1 MQDMIDNS
9 SQELNDV
16 VNSKGFE
23 LRQLR
28 IAAMNALNKSVTG
41 DGKFYGWIS
50 PFNIDKLLMER
61 DEDGFTGNFITA
73 VNEGKFYNDRAK
85 FIDKLLFSKG
95 GIQDKLRTA
104 LGDPDYELEIDS
116 RGEPVFPEGQDD
128 IEKEFLHEQNHWM
141 GKHAVRRF
149 TVAYYDKRIDMLSS
163 VTRKAQT

>member
-1 MQDMIDNS
+1 MQDIIDNS
-9 SQELNDV
+9 SQELNDS

-41 DGKFYGWIS
+41 DGKFYGWVS

-104 LGDPDYELEIDS
+104 LGDPDYELEIDEYLLS
-116 RGEPVFPEGQDD
+116 NNLFRYPEGKADK
-128 IEKEFLHEQNHWM
+128 IRLLKKFLKGHQIM
-141 GKHAVRRF
+141 
-149 TVAYYDKRIDMLSS
+149 
-163 VTRKAQT
+163 